1 MRPVDRDGCWRSQRP
16 SRPRRLQ
23 SSRSPA
29 EVIRHPKPPGTVEVP
44 VSRAGGGG
52 GTSCTSASGIGLL
65 AIPSRSV
72 PCATDA
78 YEVDAAIMAKA
89 RLAVAEK
96 FAPKLATDIQPIE
109 IVAER
114 RRWVLLSQL
123 FSTLGS
129 YAITSESMT
138 PDIFLIE
145 RSVTDSGW
153 MVVLRGKSVGQGT
166 IRLVASDDH
175 GRTASV
181 SVAVYVLWRSLP
193 PLTNGTASPSST
205 CRGKVIHGSH

>member
-1 MRPVDRDGCWRSQRP
+1 MRKWIGTGAGVVAAIAVTATAIFTIPGRGDPAPEASQ
-16 SRPRRLQ
+16 
-23 SSRSPA
+23 
-29 EVIRHPKPPGTVEVP
+29 EVEVP
-44 VSRAGGGG
+44 VAAPVVEPEPAARPRWYRSTRDPIA
-52 GTSCTSASGIGLL
+52 
-65 AIPSRSV
+65 SV
-72 PCATDA
+72 PATDA

-96 FAPKLATDIQPIE
+96 YAPKLATDIQPIE
-109 IVAER
+109 IVVGR

-129 YAITSESMT
+129 YAITSESMS

-166 IRLVASDDH
+166 ISLVASDDH
-175 GRTASV
+175 GHTASV
-181 SVAVYVLWRSLP
+181 SVPVYVLAKPAATDQRD
-193 PLTNGTASPSST
+193 G
-205 CRGKVIHGSH
+205 